1 MCLDPPQKV
10 TIAGFLGHYFGMTKM
25 DWIDFRFVRAKC
37 HTFIAFIIYHSDAY
51 IYKHNLQG
59 TNISKTQ
66 KGKFEDDFTF
76 TTDGKTLN
84 ILVL

>member
-1 MCLDPPQKV
+1 MYRIC
-10 TIAGFLGHYFGMTKM
+10 
-25 DWIDFRFVRAKC
+25 WAKC

-51 IYKHNLQG
+51 IYKQTLQG

-76 TTDGKTLN
+76 TKGRKMWN
-84 ILVL
+84 ILVLW